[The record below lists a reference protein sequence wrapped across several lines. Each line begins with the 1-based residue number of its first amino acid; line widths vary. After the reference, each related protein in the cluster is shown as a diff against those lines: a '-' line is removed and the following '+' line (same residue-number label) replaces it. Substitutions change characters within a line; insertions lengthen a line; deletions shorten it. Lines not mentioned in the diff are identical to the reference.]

1 MQKKLF
7 RMIVLRTIAVCCHL
21 EAGGQLGRGGGEC
34 GREQQQPRHPRHCRH
49 CGHSDKGQRCNEMV
63 YGSVFISSARENNRI
78 VCHFLSVKSVT
89 LVDF

>member
-1 MQKKLF
+1 
-7 RMIVLRTIAVCCHL
+7 MIVLRTIAVCCHL

>member
-1 MQKKLF
+1 
-7 RMIVLRTIAVCCHL
+7 MIVLRTIAVCCHL

-34 GREQQQPRHPRHCRH
+34 GREQQQPRHPRHCWH

>member
-1 MQKKLF
+1 
-7 RMIVLRTIAVCCHL
+7 MIVLRTIAVCCHL

-34 GREQQQPRHPRHCRH
+34 GREQQQPRHPRHCWH
-49 CGHSDKGQRCNEMV
+49 CGLSDKGQRCNEMV
-63 YGSVFISSARENNRI
+63 YGSVFISSAKENNRI

>member
-1 MQKKLF
+1 
-7 RMIVLRTIAVCCHL
+7 MIVPRTIAVCCHL